1 MLVSSLHQWEL
12 LNPFQVAPVHALQN
26 WVDSAIHVQVQI
38 PVSGLNI
45 GPVHKKDIMR
55 ANIMNEKK
63 LKKYSCILAF
73 DVPITR
79 EAQALAQNLGVTV
92 FAADIIYHLFDMFT
106 EYTQRCKAEE
116 KSAAATKAV
125 FPCRMRIVPNCIF
138 NAKDPIV
145 LGCEVIEGQLR
156 MGTPIT
162 VAAKDCDLGKV
173 IGLEKDHKAVDVV
186 DRYAAKGYVVWALLE
201 RHVGHSWC

>member
-1 MLVSSLHQWEL
+1 MCPINIIDVTDFL
-12 LNPFQVAPVHALQN
+12 
-26 WVDSAIHVQVQI
+26 QVQI
-38 PVSGLNI
+38 PVSGINI
-45 GPVHKKDIMR
+45 GPVHKKDVMR

-63 LKKYSCILAF
+63 LKKFSCILAF

-79 EAQALAQNLGVTV
+79 EAQTLAQSLGVTV

-125 FPCRMRIVPNCIF
+125 FPCRLRIVPNCIF

-145 LGCEVIEGQLR
+145 LGCEVLEGQLR

-162 VAAKDCDLGKV
+162 VPLKDCDLGKV
-173 IGLEKDHKAVDVV
+173 IGLEKDHKAVEIVE
-186 DRYAAKGYVVWALLE
+186 RYVVLVFGFQEPCVEMSGLT
-201 RHVGHSWC
+201 